1 MKRIISSILI
11 LLLVLAGILFA
22 VLNSQNVQLN
32 YYFGSKDIALS
43 LLLIIAIIFGTILGI
58 LVSAGHLLRTRHD
71 ISRLKKN
78 IQLAEK
84 EVSNLRTIP
93 IKDTH

>member
-1 MKRIISSILI
+1 MKRIISFIIILI
-11 LLLVLAGILFA
+11 LVLTGILFA

-32 YYFGSKDIALS
+32 YYFGSKDMALS
-43 LLLIIAIIFGTILGI
+43 LLLIITIIFGTLLGI
-58 LVSAGHLLRTRHD
+58 LVSAGHLLRARHD
-71 ISRLKKN
+71 ISRLKKT

>member
-1 MKRIISSILI
+1 MKRIMSSILI
-11 LLLVLAGILFA
+11 FLLMLTGIFFA
-22 VLNSQNVQLN
+22 VLNSQTVQLN
-32 YYFGSKDIALS
+32 YYFGVKELALS
-43 LLLIIAIIFGTILGI
+43 LLMILNIIIGTILGI
-58 LVSAGHLLRTRHD
+58 LVSAGHLLKARHD

-93 IKDTH
+93 IKDSH

>member
-1 MKRIISSILI
+1 MKRIFSIVITLF
-11 LLLVLAGILFA
+11 LVLAGILFA

-32 YYFGSKDIALS
+32 YYFGSRDMALS
-43 LLLIIAIIFGTILGI
+43 LLLIIAIIFGTLLGI
-58 LVSAGHLLRTRHD
+58 FVSIGHILRTRHD

-84 EVSNLRTIP
+84 EVANLRTIP

>member
-1 MKRIISSILI
+1 MKRILSTIVIF
-11 LLLVLAGILFA
+11 LLVLTGILFA
-22 VLNSQNVQLN
+22 VLNSQTVQLN
-32 YYFGSKDIALS
+32 YYFGSKEIALS
-43 LLLIIAIIFGTILGI
+43 LLMIVVIILGTLLGI
-58 LVSAGHLLRTRHD
+58 LVSVGHILRARHD

-93 IKDTH
+93 IKDSH

>member
-1 MKRIISSILI
+1 MKRIISFVIILF
-11 LLLVLAGILFA
+11 LVLTGILFA

-32 YYFGSKDIALS
+32 YYFGSKDLALS
-43 LLLIIAIIFGTILGI
+43 LLLIVTIIFGTLLGI
-58 LVSAGHLLRTRHD
+58 LVSVGHLLRARHD

-84 EVSNLRTIP
+84 EVANLRTIP

>member
-1 MKRIISSILI
+1 MLT
-11 LLLVLAGILFA
+11 GILFA
-22 VLNSQNVQLN
+22 VLNSQYVQLN
-32 YYFGSKDIALS
+32 YYFGSKDLALS
-43 LLLIIAIIFGTILGI
+43 LLLIMTIIFGTLLGI
-58 LVSAGHLLRTRHD
+58 LVSAGHLLKARHD
-71 ISRLKKN
+71 ISRLKKG